1 MSTAFLQRNM
11 MEGRPSELEAQIIA
25 AVSFGQE
32 AEVANTQQTF
42 IYGSLLPE
50 ELRARDEL
58 QFGK

>member
-1 MSTAFLQRNM
+1 M